1 MIIKESLSRNGGA
14 FFICIFFIFLRMLN
28 PERKGSF
35 VRMLRIGAA
44 ALTLMLAVGAAGDAR
59 GEIAP
64 RRRME
69 TPALY
74 RRKAEG
80 LGGNWWG
87 VLYEDALHIARAEAD
102 EEKPNEKKAAPEDG
116 PEVVFV
122 WPLWD
127 WLLRFL
133 GVI

>member
-1 MIIKESLSRNGGA
+1 
-14 FFICIFFIFLRMLN
+14 
-28 PERKGSF
+28 
-35 VRMLRIGAA
+35 MLRIGAA
-44 ALTLMLAVGAAGDAR
+44 ALTLMLALGMAGEAR
-59 GEIAP
+59 GEIAL

-74 RRKAEG
+74 RRAAEG

-87 VLYEDALHIARAEAD
+87 VLYEDALDMARAEDGGD
-102 EEKPNEKKAAPEDG
+102 EPNEKKASPEDG
-116 PEVVFV
+116 TEVVFV